1 MPSIGI
7 NILPF
12 WVKFGNFPPFWSFF
26 FTWFKYQCI
35 VYQIAWFA
43 FFFLSQ
49 PSNIF
54 CESHEDRNHLCYVPI
69 YLFFSFCCSF
79 FLLGTPR
86 IFPFIISFLLE
97 ELLFWKSLRECLL
110 AKNSFSF
117 TLFENGFISV
127 HSWRIILMKM
137 ELVIDTYFPPQHLK
151 NVMSLPL
158 AFMVSDKKYKLVF
171 LHGYIFWYFFY
182 NSFRSAFF
190 VLSWNW
196 AYARWLFII
205 VP

>member
-1 MPSIGI
+1 MYCVSDSMVC
-7 NILPF
+7 F
-12 WVKFGNFPPFWSFF
+12 
-26 FTWFKYQCI
+26 
-35 VYQIAWFA
+35 

-69 YLFFSFCCSF
+69 YLFFFSCCSF

-97 ELLFWKSLRECLL
+97 ELLFWKSLRVCLL

-137 ELVIDTYFPPQHLK
+137 ELVIDTYSPPQHLK
-151 NVMSLPL
+151 NVMPLPL

-171 LHGYIFWYFFY
+171 LYGDIFWYFFY
-182 NSFRSAFF
+182 NCFRSAFF
-190 VLSWNW
+190 FLSWNW
-196 AYARWLFII
+196 AYACWLFII